1 MTTVNHFTDI
11 LRIIR
16 EQPEWADALR
26 SALLSQELLEM
37 PQTLAEFA
45 KATNQRLATLEGD
58 VADLKAGQAR
68 LEAGQAKLEAGQARL
83 EAGQAKLEAG
93 QARLEAGQARLEGHI
108 GNLRGPAYQLKVGN
122 NVATI
127 VRRPLGIERVRVLK
141 GYKTSDDMAFHDLI
155 DAARRQGLITEQQWD
170 DVGNLDIVLQGQ
182 RVADRSTVYAALE
195 VSITAADSDI
205 NRAAS
210 RADILARATGETA
223 VPVVVS
229 AHIDNARQ
237 RLAQERNVILIT
249 YGE

>member
-1 MTTVNHFTDI
+1 MENDMTTVNHFTDI

-68 LEAGQAKLEAGQARL
+68 LEAGQAR
-83 EAGQAKLEAG
+83 LEAG

-237 RLAQERNVILIT
+237 RLAQERNVILIA

>member
-1 MTTVNHFTDI
+1 MENDMTTVNHFTDI

-68 LEAGQAKLEAGQARL
+68 LEAGQAR
-83 EAGQAKLEAG
+83 LEAG
-93 QARLEAGQARLEGHI
+93 QARLEAGQARLEGQI

-237 RLAQERNVILIT
+237 RLAQERNVILIA

>member
-68 LEAGQAKLEAGQARL
+68 LEAGQAR
-83 EAGQAKLEAG
+83 LEAG
-93 QARLEAGQARLEGHI
+93 QARLEAGQARLEGQI
-108 GNLRGPAYQLKVGN
+108 GNLRGPAYQWKVGN

-237 RLAQERNVILIT
+237 RLAQERNVILIA

>member
-45 KATNQRLATLEGD
+45 KATNQRLVTLEGD
-58 VADLKAGQAR
+58 VADLK
-68 LEAGQAKLEAGQARL
+68 AGQARL

-127 VRRPLGIERVRVLK
+127 ARRPLGIERVRVLK

-237 RLAQERNVILIT
+237 RLAQERNVILIA

>member
-1 MTTVNHFTDI
+1 
-11 LRIIR
+11 
-16 EQPEWADALR
+16 
-26 SALLSQELLEM
+26 
-37 PQTLAEFA
+37 
-45 KATNQRLATLEGD
+45 
-58 VADLKAGQAR
+58 
-68 LEAGQAKLEAGQARL
+68 
-83 EAGQAKLEAG
+83 
-93 QARLEAGQARLEGHI
+93 
-108 GNLRGPAYQLKVGN
+108 
-122 NVATI
+122 
-127 VRRPLGIERVRVLK
+127 
-141 GYKTSDDMAFHDLI
+141 MAFHDLI

-237 RLAQERNVILIT
+237 RLAQERNVILIA

>member
-1 MTTVNHFTDI
+1 MENDMTTVNHFTDI

-83 EAGQAKLEAG
+83 EAGQA
-93 QARLEAGQARLEGHI
+93 RLEGQI

-237 RLAQERNVILIT
+237 RLAQERNVILIA

>member
-1 MTTVNHFTDI
+1 MENDMTTVNHFTDI

-68 LEAGQAKLEAGQARL
+68 LEAGQA
-83 EAGQAKLEAG
+83 
-93 QARLEAGQARLEGHI
+93 RLEGQI

-237 RLAQERNVILIT
+237 RLAQERNVILIA

>member
-68 LEAGQAKLEAGQARL
+68 LEAGQAR
-83 EAGQAKLEAG
+83 LEAG
-93 QARLEAGQARLEGHI
+93 QARLEAGQARLEGQI

-237 RLAQERNVILIT
+237 RLAQERNVILIA

>member
-68 LEAGQAKLEAGQARL
+68 LEAGQA
-83 EAGQAKLEAG
+83 
-93 QARLEAGQARLEGHI
+93 RLEAGQARLEGQI

-237 RLAQERNVILIT
+237 RLAQERNVILIA